1 MSHFRMGPIGKNT
14 VCNLLILW
22 LRGQDLNLRPLGYEP
37 NELPGCSTPQ
47 VEYTTA
53 GWGGSIFSSVPRAS
67 AGHPQSTAKC
77 GTFRPKLRLNRVLGC
92 CQE

>member
-47 VEYTTA
+47 IQYTTA
-53 GWGGSIFSSVPRAS
+53 VRGGSILAASEGSGGGIQRAGRNAELFRQSSV
-67 AGHPQSTAKC
+67 
-77 GTFRPKLRLNRVLGC
+77 
-92 CQE
+92 